1 MHVRA
6 ILLLACVAAALAA
19 EESCVGRC
27 NSGFDSKT
35 KCQCDSMC
43 GYYRS
48 CCVDYETTCSNK
60 VTRGDTFHDPE
71 QDYDTDVQNVSAT
84 AGPRASTSW
93 PRFTTAG
100 PRASTS
106 WPRFTTVGPRASTSW
121 PRFSTAGPR
130 NTPAVAP
137 TSRWP
142 PRPSDRD
149 ADACSGRAFDSFMQ
163 LKNGSIYA
171 FRGEYFFELDEK
183 SVLPGYPKLIKDV
196 WGISGPIDAAFTR
209 INCQGKTY
217 IFKGNKY
224 WRFED
229 GVLDED
235 FPRDISM
242 GFQNIPK
249 DVDAAFAIPASSHR
263 GKEKVYFF
271 KGDQYYQYEFKNQPT
286 HAECAQMS
294 KDSPSV
300 LFHQYTD
307 LYCDQWTD
315 VFDLLFQGIGVDQ
328 SGPRSIR
335 QDWGGIR
342 PPVDAVMA
350 GRLYLTPVA
359 SSPHPAPAPSPT
371 LWYVPGRS
379 YKRPSGLRD
388 RRRGRRRGRG
398 RGRGRKQKRFA
409 SWDLFDIFYGDY
421 DDSLEVAAVT
431 EEPKAS
437 HPVQNVYFFTKDKY
451 YRVDLK
457 TKNVDYAYPP
467 YPRSIGK
474 YWLGCKDDVSWAEK

>member
-121 PRFSTAGPR
+121 PRFTTAGPR
-130 NTPAVAP
+130 IPVSGPDSAQRAPGTPRRGP
-137 TSRWP
+137 TSR
-142 PRPSDRD
+142 RV
-149 ADACSGRAFDSFMQ
+149 
-163 LKNGSIYA
+163 LL
-171 FRGEYFFELDEK
+171 ELDEK

-286 HAECAQMS
+286 LQSVRRCP
-294 KDSPSV
+294 KTPPPS
-300 LFHQYTD
+300 
-307 LYCDQWTD
+307 
-315 VFDLLFQGIGVDQ
+315 
-328 SGPRSIR
+328 
-335 QDWGGIR
+335 
-342 PPVDAVMA
+342 
-350 GRLYLTPVA
+350 
-359 SSPHPAPAPSPT
+359 SSTVH
-371 LWYVPGRS
+371 
-379 YKRPSGLRD
+379 
-388 RRRGRRRGRG
+388 
-398 RGRGRKQKRFA
+398 
-409 SWDLFDIFYGDY
+409 
-421 DDSLEVAAVT
+421 
-431 EEPKAS
+431 
-437 HPVQNVYFFTKDKY
+437 
-451 YRVDLK
+451 
-457 TKNVDYAYPP
+457 
-467 YPRSIGK
+467 
-474 YWLGCKDDVSWAEK
+474 